1 MWQAFVPLLMLGL
14 CLLPH
19 FFLPQQHHH
28 SGLCVSLGVAH
39 TPYSFPDRN
48 YHCHHSNVGITK
60 IVMDVPVLPPPG
72 TLSVGGSR
80 TGWVRSPST
89 TGSTENLSGQFSR
102 LSHSSIQ
109 RSAIPTPSSHRPQ
122 DSPASPVTPTN
133 FRSNSAIDLQA
144 ARRAQARS
152 QYAQA
157 QRLKVGSGASLRK

>member
-1 MWQAFVPLLMLGL
+1 MLA
-14 CLLPH
+14 PT
-19 FFLPQQHHH
+19 FLPA
-28 SGLCVSLGVAH
+28 STTTPLWLVCVPDVAH
-39 TPYSFPDRN
+39 TSYSSPD
-48 YHCHHSNVGITK
+48 HAHCCHHLIVGNTNN
-60 IVMDVPVLPPPG
+60 IVADVWVLPP
-72 TLSVGGSR
+72 LELYLGGSR

-122 DSPASPVTPTN
+122 DSPASPVTPTTN